1 MKTLYF
7 DLSMGAAGDM
17 LTGALLELFDDSDS
31 MVSKLNKIGIPNV
44 RIETEKSDKCGIIGT
59 HVRVIIGDGD
69 EESSYDNY
77 DMACDAVT
85 SEKNYHEYRHEHK
98 SLSDIIEIINELNVS
113 EKVKKQAIEV
123 YTNIA
128 NAESRVHG
136 KSVTEIHFHE
146 VGMVDAISDVVNV
159 LYLVQE
165 LGVDEIVASP
175 VNTGTGQVKCAHGIL
190 PVPAPATVNLLKGI
204 PAYGKGE
211 GERCTPTGAA
221 LIGTLVDRFET
232 GYEMT
237 IDAVGY
243 GMGTRDFEQANCVR
257 AMLGHSENNRTNDE
271 VIELDFNVDDITGE
285 ELAFAVERIF
295 EAGAVEVFST
305 PIYMKK
311 GRPGTLVTV
320 LVKEESLDRVVKTI
334 FKNTTTVG
342 IRKKSLERY
351 ILNRE
356 IKSVET
362 DYGTIRYKQS
372 EGYGVIRRKL
382 EFEDIASL
390 ARKSGKSV
398 LEIER
403 AIDMMN
409 E

>member
-31 MVSKLNKIGIPNV
+31 MVSKLNKIGIPKV

-77 DMACDAVT
+77 DMACDSAVN
-85 SEKNYHEYRHEHK
+85 EENHHEYMHNHEHEHRHEFGHDHEYRHEHK
-98 SLSDIIEIINELNVS
+98 SLSDIIEILNELNVS

-146 VGMVDAISDVVNV
+146 VGLVDAISDVVNV

-165 LGVDEIVASP
+165 LDVDEIVASP
-175 VNTGTGQVKCAHGIL
+175 VNTGTGQVKCAHGIM

-221 LIGTLVDRFET
+221 LIGALVDRFET

-351 ILNRE
+351 ILNRKDINLVATE
-356 IKSVET
+356 KII
-362 DYGTIRYKQS
+362 TINALFLILFFI
-372 EGYGVIRRKL
+372 V
-382 EFEDIASL
+382 
-390 ARKSGKSV
+390 
-398 LEIER
+398 
-403 AIDMMN
+403 
-409 E
+409 